1 MQPHSSRR
9 IYEGRVL
16 NLRVD
21 EIDKPA
27 GGRRLIEIVEHNG
40 GAVIIA
46 LPSPSEIVLVRQ
58 YRYAAGADLWELP
71 AGMIDP
77 GETPDTAAARELH
90 EETGYTAGRIRYLWS
105 AYSTPGFCQ
114 ELLHFYVAQDL
125 TPGDQKQDEVEQIEV
140 RTWKLEEAWNLVQAD
155 QLRDAKTQI
164 GLAWALQQRR

>member
-1 MQPHSSRR
+1 MQPHSTRR
-9 IYEGRVL
+9 IYEGRVI

-21 EIDKPA
+21 EIDKPS

-46 LPSPSEIVLVRQ
+46 LPSPNEIVLVRQ
-58 YRYAAGADLWELP
+58 YRYAAGSDLWELP

-77 GETPDTAAARELH
+77 GETPGVAAARELH
-90 EETGYTAGRIRYLWS
+90 EETGYTAGRIRYLWA

-114 ELLHFYVAQDL
+114 ELLHFYVAEDL
-125 TPGDQKQDEVEQIEV
+125 TPGEQKQDEVEQIEV
-140 RTWKLEEAWNLVQAD
+140 RTWRLEDAWNLVEAD

-164 GLAWALQQRR
+164 GLLWALRQQR